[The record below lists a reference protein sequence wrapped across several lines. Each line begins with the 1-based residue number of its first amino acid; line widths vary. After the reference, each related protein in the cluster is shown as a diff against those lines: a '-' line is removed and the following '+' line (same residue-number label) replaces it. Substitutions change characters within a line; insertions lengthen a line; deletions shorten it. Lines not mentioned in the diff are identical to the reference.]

1 MLTIQYSAAEYISV
15 TEQRFATLQDIGGG
29 APLGATEF
37 LNNFFFLH
45 QIFQGELYRK
55 GFCQELL
62 LDILGCKNLVINS

>member
-37 LNNFFFLH
+37 LNNTFFFLFFLFC
-45 QIFQGELYRK
+45 IRFFKVSFIGK
-55 GFCQELL
+55 GSAKSF
-62 LDILGCKNLVINS
+62 S